1 MTWIDIQNELIQDFM
16 KLTQTLKDLAP
27 KNSTYQSRD
36 NGKLVDYIYVDGK
49 RTRSN
54 TNNLYNSIGFDIEF
68 VGNDIVSRT
77 VVSGS
82 VPYYDKAVLK
92 PTLTVATHHGRVEY
106 GNDRYPTSIVGEV
119 INRNYLYYMFQGE
132 IEMLGLKSKWDGK
145 TFKVES
151 SIGDFK

>member
-54 TNNLYNSIGFDIEF
+54 TNNLYNSIGFDIELLK
-68 VGNDIVSRT
+68 RT
-77 VVSGS
+77 LNIFFNFIAIKFIYLFFIFYIYRS
-82 VPYYDKAVLK
+82 
-92 PTLTVATHHGRVEY
+92 THY
-106 GNDRYPTSIVGEV
+106 IYS
-119 INRNYLYYMFQGE
+119 
-132 IEMLGLKSKWDGK
+132 
-145 TFKVES
+145 
-151 SIGDFK
+151 